1 MSRLYI
7 SPPEIG
13 DAERTAVLAALDSGW
28 IAPCGPQVAAFEH
41 EIALAAG
48 VPYAVA
54 LSSGTAG
61 LHLALRVLGV
71 GPGDDVL
78 VSTLTFVATANAVA
92 YLGARPA
99 FVDSDERSWD
109 MDPYLLADEL
119 AHRARRG
126 RLPKAVVVVD
136 LYGQCAEYDEI
147 LALCREY
154 GVPVVEDAAESL
166 GATYRGRPAGSLG
179 DVAVFSFNGNKII
192 TTSGGGM
199 LVSSRAEWVE
209 RARHL
214 ASQAK
219 EPYPYYEHVEMGHN
233 YGLSNVLAALGC
245 AQVGRLRARVEHRR
259 HVNQVYREQLAG
271 LDGIG
276 FMPEAGYGRCSFWLT
291 CVRVDPRAAGVDRD
305 DVRLRLEEL
314 DIESRPAWKPM
325 HLQPLY
331 AGCPVRGG
339 AVSED
344 IFARGLCLPS
354 GPGMS
359 DGQVREVAEAVRS
372 TVRQRRAG

>member
-1 MSRLYI
+1 
-7 SPPEIG
+7 
-13 DAERTAVLAALDSGW
+13 
-28 IAPCGPQVAAFEH
+28 
-41 EIALAAG
+41 
-48 VPYAVA
+48 
-54 LSSGTAG
+54 
-61 LHLALRVLGV
+61 
-71 GPGDDVL
+71 
-78 VSTLTFVATANAVA
+78 
-92 YLGARPA
+92 
-99 FVDSDERSWD
+99 
-109 MDPYLLADEL
+109 
-119 AHRARRG
+119 
-126 RLPKAVVVVD
+126 VD

>member
-1 MSRLYI
+1 MYV

-13 DAERTAVLAALDSGW
+13 PDERAAVLDALDSGW
-28 IAPCGPQVAAFEH
+28 IAPCGPYVAAFER
-41 EIALAAG
+41 EIAATVD

-109 MDPYLLADEL
+109 MDPSLLAGEL
-119 AHRARRG
+119 ADRARRG

-136 LYGQCAEYDEI
+136 LYGQCAQYDEI
-147 LALCREY
+147 LGVCRRY

-179 DVAVFSFNGNKII
+179 DLAVFSFNGNKII

-199 LVSSRAEWVE
+199 LVSSHAEWIE

-219 EPYPYYEHVEMGHN
+219 EPYPYYEHVEVGHN
-233 YGLSNVLAALGC
+233 YALSNVLAALGC
-245 AQVGRLRARVEHRR
+245 AQLRRLRDRVEHRR
-259 HVNQVYREQLAG
+259 HVNRVYREELAG
-271 LDGIG
+271 IDGIG

-291 CVRVDPRAAGVDRD
+291 CVLIEPEAAGVDRD
-305 DVRLRLEEL
+305 TIRLRLEEL

-331 AGCPVRGG
+331 AGCAVRGG

-344 IFARGLCLPS
+344 IFSRGLCLPS

-359 DGQVREVAEAVRS
+359 DTEVREVAAAVRA
-372 TVRQRRAG
+372 TVRQRRAV